1 MIEILKES
9 LKRWM
14 ASTVVEQ
21 ESTKENTV
29 IKIKD
34 KRKKKSYVTPAIWQN
49 RNRRIYLP
57 TRTSRPL
64 STNKEKIHCKW
75 NKSSIMTNSNAEEQ
89 KGENCIERMIGK
101 MGD

>member
-1 MIEILKES
+1 MDGQHCGRTREHERKHS
-9 LKRWM
+9 NKNKG
-14 ASTVVEQ
+14 Q
-21 ESTKENTV
+21 K
-29 IKIKD
+29 K
-34 KRKKKSYVTPAIWQN
+34 KKKSYVTPAIWQN

-89 KGENCIERMIGK
+89 KGENYIERMIGK